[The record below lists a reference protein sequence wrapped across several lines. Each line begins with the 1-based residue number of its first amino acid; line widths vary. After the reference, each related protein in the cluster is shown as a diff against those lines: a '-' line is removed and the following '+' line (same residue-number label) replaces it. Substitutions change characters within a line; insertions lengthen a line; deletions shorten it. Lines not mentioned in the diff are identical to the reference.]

1 MGLFSKKTQVKDE
14 PVVKP
19 EPVKVAKKT
28 EEKKPAKVAET
39 KKEAKKPAPAKKSE
53 TTSTKKGYGTAYRI
67 LVRPVISEKATM
79 VNSLNKYIF
88 EVGLKANKIEIKK
101 AIEEIYGVTPK
112 AINIINQRGKFVR
125 FGRKQGRTKNTKKAI
140 ITLKKG
146 ESITIYEG
154 I

>member
-19 EPVKVAKKT
+19 EPVKAVV
-28 EEKKPAKVAET
+28 EET
-39 KKEAKKPAPAKKSE
+39 KKETKKPTATKTTTKKPES
-53 TTSTKKGYGTAYRI
+53 TSTKKGYGTAHRI